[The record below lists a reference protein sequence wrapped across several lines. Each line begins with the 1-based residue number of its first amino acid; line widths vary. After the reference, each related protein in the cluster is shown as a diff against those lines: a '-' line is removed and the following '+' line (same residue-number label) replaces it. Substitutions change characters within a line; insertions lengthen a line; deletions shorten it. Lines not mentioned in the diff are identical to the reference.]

1 MIEKNQESVSPFENP
16 AVRNGVIAGIGG
28 SMIILVLYLVS
39 QNLMI
44 WLEGVLSTIFFIF
57 LMVRSI
63 SEQKKL
69 DGDGVFTFMD
79 GLRPAFLTYAV
90 GTVIYTLF
98 YYVLFNFIDTGLA
111 DARREL
117 AMNALQITEAYLP
130 EDQFEAQMLAL
141 ENQEYGFGGK
151 VAFLS
156 FGVWLL
162 FGFVFAAIVAA
173 IMKDRKPVDA

>member
-1 MIEKNQESVSPFENP
+1 
-16 AVRNGVIAGIGG
+16 
-28 SMIILVLYLVS
+28 MIILILYLVS

-44 WLEGVLSTIFFIF
+44 WLEGILSTAFFIF
-57 LMVRSI
+57 MMIKSI

-90 GTVIYTLF
+90 GTVIYTIF
-98 YYVLFNFIDTGLA
+98 YFILFNFIDPGLA
-111 DARREL
+111 EARRDI
-117 AMNALQITEAYLP
+117 AMNTLQITEAYMP

-141 ENQEYGFGGK
+141 ENQEFGFGGK

-162 FGFVFAAIVAA
+162 FGFIFAAIVAA
-173 IMKDRKPVDA
+173 IMKDRKPIDA